1 VLGRGED
8 MRAERIGE
16 STGNSGIEPVGAVA
30 DAVQGNEPVSISR
43 IQLILAE
50 KRTTLA
56 VMRTG
61 IGVFTLP
68 LSVVTVLVATS
79 RYYDVLDTYHLLVPL
94 LGVCAGLIVLGIY
107 LVHRS
112 VRRIRRQDA
121 LINQIKQCEPGLAEF
136 YRDQLDPKSWGIG
149 RWWR

>member
-1 VLGRGED
+1 MEK
-8 MRAERIGE
+8 
-16 STGNSGIEPVGAVA
+16 SGNSRIELTDAKAGAVHE
-30 DAVQGNEPVSISR
+30 NESVSISR

-68 LSVVTVLVATS
+68 LSVITVLVATS
-79 RYYDVLDTYHLLVPL
+79 RYYDVLETYHLLVPL
-94 LGVCAGLIVLGIY
+94 LGICVGLIVLGIY

-112 VRRIRRQDA
+112 VRRIRKQDA
-121 LINQIKQCEPGLAEF
+121 MISRIKQQDPGLAEF
-136 YRDQLDPKSWGIG
+136 YRGQL
-149 RWWR
+149 

>member
-1 VLGRGED
+1 MEE
-8 MRAERIGE
+8 A
-16 STGNSGIEPVGAVA
+16 GNSRIQPAHA
-30 DAVQGNEPVSISR
+30 DAGAIGKYESVSISR

-61 IGVFTLP
+61 IGVFTIP

-79 RYYDVLDTYHLLVPL
+79 RYYDILETYHLLVPL

-121 LINQIKQCEPGLAEF
+121 LINMIKEQDPGLAEF
-136 YRDQLDPKSWGIG
+136 YRDPLKAGSRGSGTRWG
-149 RWWR
+149 

>member
-1 VLGRGED
+1 MEG
-8 MRAERIGE
+8 
-16 STGNSGIEPVGAVA
+16 TGNSRIELADAEAGAVRK
-30 DAVQGNEPVSISR
+30 NESVSISR

-79 RYYDVLDTYHLLVPL
+79 RYYNFLETYHLLIPL
-94 LGVCAGLIVLGIY
+94 LGICAGLIVLGIY

-112 VRRIRRQDA
+112 VRRIRKQDA
-121 LINQIKQCEPGLAEF
+121 MITRIKQQDPGLAEF
-136 YRDQLDPKSWGIG
+136 YRGQL
-149 RWWR
+149 

>member
-1 VLGRGED
+1 
-8 MRAERIGE
+8 M
-16 STGNSGIEPVGAVA
+16 IEAA
-30 DAVQGNEPVSISR
+30 DAEADATRRNESVSVSR

-68 LSVVTVLVATS
+68 LSVITVLVATS
-79 RYYDVLDTYHLLVPL
+79 RYYNALETYHLLVPL
-94 LGVCAGLIVLGIY
+94 LGICAGLIALGIY

-121 LINQIKQCEPGLAEF
+121 LINRIKQQDPGLAEF
-136 YRDQLDPKSWGIG
+136 YRGQL
-149 RWWR
+149 

>member
-1 VLGRGED
+1 MEERPNSRIETIETEAGAGRKN
-8 MRAERIGE
+8 E
-16 STGNSGIEPVGAVA
+16 S
-30 DAVQGNEPVSISR
+30 VSVSR
-43 IQLILAE
+43 IQLVLAE

-79 RYYDVLDTYHLLVPL
+79 RYYDALETYQLLIPL
-94 LGVCAGLIVLGIY
+94 LGICAGLIVLGIY

-112 VRRIRRQDA
+112 VRRIRKQDA
-121 LINQIKQCEPGLAEF
+121 MINKIKQQDPGLAEF
-136 YRDQLDPKSWGIG
+136 YGSQL
-149 RWWR
+149 

>member
-1 VLGRGED
+1 MEG
-8 MRAERIGE
+8 
-16 STGNSGIEPVGAVA
+16 TGNSRIELA
-30 DAVQGNEPVSISR
+30 DAEAGAAGKNESVSISR

-79 RYYDVLDTYHLLVPL
+79 RYYNFLETYHLLIPL
-94 LGVCAGLIVLGIY
+94 LGICAGLIVLGIY

-112 VRRIRRQDA
+112 VRRIRKQDA
-121 LINQIKQCEPGLAEF
+121 LINKIKQQDPGLAEF
-136 YRDQLDPKSWGIG
+136 YGGQV
-149 RWWR
+149 

>member
-1 VLGRGED
+1 MEG
-8 MRAERIGE
+8 
-16 STGNSGIEPVGAVA
+16 TGNALIETADAEAGAVRK
-30 DAVQGNEPVSISR
+30 NESVSISR

-79 RYYDVLDTYHLLVPL
+79 RYYNFLETYHLLIPL
-94 LGVCAGLIVLGIY
+94 LGICAGLIVLGIY

-121 LINQIKQCEPGLAEF
+121 LINRIKQQDPGLAEF
-136 YRDQLDPKSWGIG
+136 YRDQL
-149 RWWR
+149 

>member
-1 VLGRGED
+1 MEG
-8 MRAERIGE
+8 
-16 STGNSGIEPVGAVA
+16 TGNSKIELADAKTGAVHK
-30 DAVQGNEPVSISR
+30 NESVSISR

-68 LSVVTVLVATS
+68 LSVITVLVATS
-79 RYYDVLDTYHLLVPL
+79 RYYDVLETSHLLIPL
-94 LGVCAGLIVLGIY
+94 LGICAGLIVLGIY

-121 LINQIKQCEPGLAEF
+121 LINRIKQQDPGLAEF
-136 YRDQLDPKSWGIG
+136 YRDQL
-149 RWWR
+149 

>member
-1 VLGRGED
+1 MEG
-8 MRAERIGE
+8 AENSRTEPAGAAADTVRENE
-16 STGNSGIEPVGAVA
+16 S
-30 DAVQGNEPVSISR
+30 VSISR

-61 IGVFTLP
+61 IGVFTIP

-79 RYYDVLDTYHLLVPL
+79 RYYDVLETYHLLVPL
-94 LGVCAGLIVLGIY
+94 LGICAGLIVLGIY

-112 VRRIRRQDA
+112 VRRIRKQDA
-121 LINQIKQCEPGLAEF
+121 LIIRIKQQDPGLAEF
-136 YRDQLDPKSWGIG
+136 YRGQL
-149 RWWR
+149 

>member
-1 VLGRGED
+1 MSETNQNK
-8 MRAERIGE
+8 ETE
-16 STGNSGIEPVGAVA
+16 SA
-30 DAVQGNEPVSISR
+30 DNGLSAQQDESVSIPR

-79 RYYDVLDTYHLLVPL
+79 RYYNFLETYHFLVPL
-94 LGVCAGLIVLGIY
+94 LVLCTGLVVLAVY
-107 LVHRS
+107 LIHRS
-112 VRRIRRQDA
+112 VLRIWKQDA
-121 LINQIKQCEPGLAEF
+121 IIKMIKEKDSALLEL
-136 YRDQLDPKSWGIG
+136 YRDKL
-149 RWWR
+149 

>member
-1 VLGRGED
+1 MEGTED
-8 MRAERIGE
+8 PRVELAGAEA
-16 STGNSGIEPVGAVA
+16 GAVRQTES
-30 DAVQGNEPVSISR
+30 VNISR

-79 RYYDVLDTYHLLVPL
+79 RYYDVLETYHLLVPL
-94 LGVCAGLIVLGIY
+94 LGICAGLIVLGIY

-112 VRRIRRQDA
+112 VRRIRKQDA
-121 LINQIKQCEPGLAEF
+121 LIGRIKRQDPGLAEF
-136 YRDQLDPKSWGIG
+136 YGGQL
-149 RWWR
+149 

>member
-1 VLGRGED
+1 MADTEAGGARKN
-8 MRAERIGE
+8 E
-16 STGNSGIEPVGAVA
+16 S
-30 DAVQGNEPVSISR
+30 VSVSR
-43 IQLILAE
+43 IQLVLAE

-79 RYYDVLDTYHLLVPL
+79 RYYDVLETYHLLIPL
-94 LGVCAGLIVLGIY
+94 LGICAGLIVLGIY

-112 VRRIRRQDA
+112 VRRIRKQDA
-121 LINQIKQCEPGLAEF
+121 LINKIKQQDPGLAEF
-136 YRDQLDPKSWGIG
+136 YRGQL
-149 RWWR
+149 

>member
-1 VLGRGED
+1 MEGTDNSRIELTD
-8 MRAERIGE
+8 AEAGAARKDE
-16 STGNSGIEPVGAVA
+16 S
-30 DAVQGNEPVSISR
+30 VSISR

-79 RYYDVLDTYHLLVPL
+79 RYYDVLETYHLLIPL
-94 LGVCAGLIVLGIY
+94 LGICAGLIVLGIY

-112 VRRIRRQDA
+112 VRRIRKQDA
-121 LINQIKQCEPGLAEF
+121 LINKIKKQDPGLAEF
-136 YRDQLDPKSWGIG
+136 YRAQL
-149 RWWR
+149 

>member
-1 VLGRGED
+1 ME
-8 MRAERIGE
+8 E
-16 STGNSGIEPVGAVA
+16 TGNSLIEPLDAEAGAA
-30 DAVQGNEPVSISR
+30 GKNESVSVSR

-68 LSVVTVLVATS
+68 LSVVTVLIATS
-79 RYYDVLDTYHLLVPL
+79 RYYDFLETYHLLIPL
-94 LGVCAGLIVLGIY
+94 LGICAGLIVLGIY

-112 VRRIRRQDA
+112 VRRIRKQDA
-121 LINQIKQCEPGLAEF
+121 LINRIKQQDPGLAEF
-136 YRDQLDPKSWGIG
+136 YRGQL
-149 RWWR
+149 

>member
-1 VLGRGED
+1 MEG
-8 MRAERIGE
+8 
-16 STGNSGIEPVGAVA
+16 TGNSRIELADAEAGAVRK
-30 DAVQGNEPVSISR
+30 NESVSISR

-79 RYYDVLDTYHLLVPL
+79 RYYDVLETYHLLIPL
-94 LGVCAGLIVLGIY
+94 LGICAGLIVLGIY

-112 VRRIRRQDA
+112 VRRIRKQDA
-121 LINQIKQCEPGLAEF
+121 LINKIKQQDPGLAEF
-136 YRDQLDPKSWGIG
+136 YRSQL
-149 RWWR
+149 

>member
-1 VLGRGED
+1 VEGK
-8 MRAERIGE
+8 
-16 STGNSGIEPVGAVA
+16 GNSLIELAGADA
-30 DAVQGNEPVSISR
+30 DAVRRSESVSISR

-68 LSVVTVLVATS
+68 LSVITVLVATS
-79 RYYDVLDTYHLLVPL
+79 RSYDVLETYHLLAPL
-94 LGVCAGLIVLGIY
+94 LGICAGLVVLGIY

-112 VRRIRRQDA
+112 VRRIKKQDA
-121 LINQIKQCEPGLAEF
+121 LINRIKQQDPGLAEF
-136 YRDQLDPKSWGIG
+136 YGDPL
-149 RWWR
+149 

>member
-1 VLGRGED
+1 
-8 MRAERIGE
+8 MA
-16 STGNSGIEPVGAVA
+16 GNSRIESRDA
-30 DAVQGNEPVSISR
+30 DAVRRNESVSISR

-79 RYYDVLDTYHLLVPL
+79 RYYDVFETYHLLLPL
-94 LGVCAGLIVLGIY
+94 LGICAGLVVLGIY

-112 VRRIRRQDA
+112 VRRIRKQDA
-121 LINQIKQCEPGLAEF
+121 LINRIKQQDPGLAEF
-136 YRDQLDPKSWGIG
+136 YGDPL
-149 RWWR
+149 

>member
-1 VLGRGED
+1 VLDHED
-8 MRAERIGE
+8 DMNRTENSRIE
-16 STGNSGIEPVGAVA
+16 LPKADAGAVHK
-30 DAVQGNEPVSISR
+30 NESVSISR

-79 RYYDVLDTYHLLVPL
+79 RYYDVLETYHFLVPL
-94 LGVCAGLIVLGIY
+94 LGICAGLIVLGVY

-112 VRRIRRQDA
+112 VRRIRKQDA
-121 LINQIKQCEPGLAEF
+121 LINRIKQQDPGLVGF
-136 YRDQLDPKSWGIG
+136 YRDQLDAEGPGSGT
-149 RWWR
+149 R

>member
-1 VLGRGED
+1 
-8 MRAERIGE
+8 MA
-16 STGNSGIEPVGAVA
+16 GNSRIEPRDA
-30 DAVQGNEPVSISR
+30 DATRKSESLAISR

-68 LSVVTVLVATS
+68 LSVITVLVATS
-79 RYYDVLDTYHLLVPL
+79 RYYDVFETYHLLLPL
-94 LGVCAGLIVLGIY
+94 LGICGGLVVLGIY

-112 VRRIRRQDA
+112 VRRIRKQDA
-121 LINQIKQCEPGLAEF
+121 LINRIKQQDPGLAEF
-136 YRDQLDPKSWGIG
+136 YGDPL
-149 RWWR
+149 

>member
-1 VLGRGED
+1 MEK
-8 MRAERIGE
+8 
-16 STGNSGIEPVGAVA
+16 TGNSRIELSGA
-30 DAVQGNEPVSISR
+30 DADAARKNESVDIPR

-50 KRTTLA
+50 KRTSLA

-68 LSVVTVLVATS
+68 LSVITVLVATS
-79 RYYDVLDTYHLLVPL
+79 RYYNVFETFHLLVPL

-112 VRRIRRQDA
+112 VRRIKKQDA
-121 LINQIKQCEPGLAEF
+121 LINMIKQQDPALAKF
-136 YRDQLDPKSWGIG
+136 YGEQL
-149 RWWR
+149 

>member
-1 VLGRGED
+1 MEG
-8 MRAERIGE
+8 
-16 STGNSGIEPVGAVA
+16 TGNSLIEPA
-30 DAVQGNEPVSISR
+30 DAEAGATRKNESVSISR

-50 KRTTLA
+50 KRTSLA

-79 RYYDVLDTYHLLVPL
+79 RYYDFLETSHLLLPL
-94 LGVCAGLIVLGIY
+94 LGICAGLIVLGIY

-112 VRRIRRQDA
+112 VRRIWKQDA
-121 LINQIKQCEPGLAEF
+121 LINRIKQQDPGLAEF
-136 YRDQLDPKSWGIG
+136 YGGQL
-149 RWWR
+149 